1 MAVAPRRQELERE
14 VVALA
19 QKGSFA
25 QIAQELEDFEYLCA
39 ENAQDPG
46 AMPLYGPQLLTY
58 LIENEL
64 QYARFLWR
72 RMPKKLKES
81 DHELKAIWAIGKNV
95 WNKKCPEIYQSCQA
109 FNWSPGTV
117 LFVQA
122 FAEKF
127 RERTFKLISNS
138 YSNISTQDLANLLG
152 LGEQDAIILAI
163 QHGWTH
169 DATSKSVAP
178 KPIVSVA
185 RQGASL
191 KQLQQ
196 LTDYVCFLEEN

>member
-1 MAVAPRRQELERE
+1 VGHGASGTRINVMGGQ
-14 VVALA
+14 
-19 QKGSFA
+19 
-25 QIAQELEDFEYLCA
+25 CA

-152 LGEQDAIILAI
+152 LGEQDAIIR
-163 QHGWTH
+163 TP
-169 DATSKSVAP
+169 TSALS
-178 KPIVSVA
+178 
-185 RQGASL
+185 SL
-191 KQLQQ
+191 FPFFFSKLSSAYLCCGCCVWKLRYNTDGRTMPLQNRW
-196 LTDYVCFLEEN
+196 LPNRSFLWRGRALR